1 MLAEHHQE
9 KKTFAEKLSIFFNSY
24 KKQLII
30 ASIAIIVII
39 IAVSAYVIIGN
50 MQTQKYL
57 EKVEDVQQQYSEYV
71 SAEEAD
77 KVELYDS
84 ISDDLDTI
92 LNKNKNNY
100 PALRAAYLY
109 GQLEYREE
117 NYEEAIKHF
126 TYVYENFSDLYL
138 APSAKMNAAVVYEKI
153 DDLDSAIEE
162 LEGIYESYKDTY
174 QDAGRALFNVGRLYE
189 SKGSVNDAIDA
200 YEQLIT
206 DSPDSEWSKLANTRI
221 ISIEIEENE

>member
-57 EKVEDVQQQYSEYV
+57 EKVEEVEQLYSEYV
-71 SAEEAD
+71 SADEDAD
-77 KVELYDS
+77 KGELYDT
-84 ISDDLDTI
+84 ISDDLGTI
-92 LNKNKNNY
+92 LDKNKNNY

-138 APSAKMNAAVVYEKI
+138 APSAKMNAAVAYEKI
-153 DDLDSAIEE
+153 DAVDSAIEE

-174 QDAGRALFNVGRLYE
+174 QDATRALFNVGRLYE
-189 SKGSVNDAIDA
+189 SKGSVNEAISA

-206 DSPDSEWSKLANTRI
+206 DSPDSEWSNLANTRI
-221 ISIEIEENE
+221 ISIEIEEN